1 MFEQLH
7 SLIGQTVVITGAN
20 GAVVARAIAKRLH
33 KLGATVIGIARTDSS
48 DIRDFYVS
56 INGIIYFAD
65 VTDTKAIKQI
75 ASEIPRC
82 DILINNA
89 GWTKIV
95 PHHDLNGLTD
105 EDLDKILNVNLR
117 SYFTTVREFSG
128 LLKQSENALI
138 INITSGSA
146 EGMGYGSNIMYAA
159 SKSAINGLTKDL
171 ARALAPKIRVIGI
184 SPPMISDS
192 NFAGYSQDVKIKA
205 GMKTPLRRS
214 STSEDIANAVE
225 AYTTLVRFT
234 TGTIVQV
241 DGGRCLP

>member
-1 MFEQLH
+1 LN
-7 SLIGQTVVITGAN
+7 GQVAVITGAN
-20 GAVVARAIAKRLH
+20 GVVARAAAKRLH
-33 KLGATVIGIARTDSS
+33 QLGATVVGIARTESQDLTN
-48 DIRDFYVS
+48 FYSS
-56 INGIIYFAD
+56 INGVLHIAD
-65 VTDTKAIKQI
+65 VTDTQSIKKI
-75 ASEIPRC
+75 AGATPRC

-95 PHHDLNGLTD
+95 PHNDLNGLSD
-105 EDLDKILNVNLR
+105 DDLDKILNVNLR
-117 SYFTTVREFSG
+117 SYFTTIREFVG
-128 LLKQSENALI
+128 LLKQSDSAVI

-146 EGMGYGSNIMYAA
+146 DGMGYGSNIMYAA
-159 SKSAINGLTKDL
+159 SKSAINGMTKDL

-192 NFAGYSQDVKIKA
+192 DFAGYSQDVKVKA
-205 GMKTPLRRS
+205 GMRTPLRRS
-214 STSEDIANAVE
+214 STSEDIANAIE